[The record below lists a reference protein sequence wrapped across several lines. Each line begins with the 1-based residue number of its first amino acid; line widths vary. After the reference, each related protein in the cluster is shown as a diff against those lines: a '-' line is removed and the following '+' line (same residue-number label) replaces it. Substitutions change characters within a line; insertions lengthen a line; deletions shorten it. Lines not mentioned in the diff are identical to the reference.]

1 MAEKKVLAKVEDI
14 EITERDVMQFL
25 NDVGPQV
32 AMQFQSP
39 EGMQKVVD
47 ELINQQLLYLEA
59 KENKL
64 DETEEFKSLEEETKQ
79 NLLKNYALNKLIAN
93 ENVTE
98 EEIEKHYNDN
108 KAQYQKEESVK
119 AKHILVDTEDEAKEA
134 IKEIEDGSSFEEVA
148 KKHSNCPSKESGGNL
163 GEFTRGKMVPEF
175 EEAAFDME
183 EGTVSEPVKSEF
195 GYHVIQLDEKIP
207 AGESSFEEVRNQIN
221 EQLLRLKQQDKYLKK
236 IEELKGQYKVEKI
249 N

>member
-1 MAEKKVLAKVEDI
+1 MSEKKVLAKVEDV
-14 EITERDVMQFL
+14 EITEKDVMQFL

-39 EGMQKVVD
+39 EGIQKVVD
-47 ELINQQLLYLEA
+47 ELVNQQLLYLEA

-64 DETEEFKSLEEETKQ
+64 DETEEFKLLEEETKE

-98 EEIEKHYNDN
+98 EEIKKHYDDN
-108 KAQYQKEESVK
+108 KSQYQKEESVK
-119 AKHILVDTEDEAKEA
+119 AKHILVDSENEAKEA

-148 KKHSNCPSKESGGNL
+148 KKYSKCPSKESGGNL

-175 EEAAFDME
+175 EEAAFAME
-183 EGTVSEPVKSEF
+183 EGSLSEPVKSEF
-195 GYHVIQLDEKIP
+195 GYHVIQLDEKVP
-207 AGESSFEEVRNQIN
+207 AGVSSFEEVRNQIN
-221 EQLLRLKQQDKYLKK
+221 EQLLRLKQQEKYLNK
-236 IEELKGQYKVEKI
+236 IEELKGKYKVEKT